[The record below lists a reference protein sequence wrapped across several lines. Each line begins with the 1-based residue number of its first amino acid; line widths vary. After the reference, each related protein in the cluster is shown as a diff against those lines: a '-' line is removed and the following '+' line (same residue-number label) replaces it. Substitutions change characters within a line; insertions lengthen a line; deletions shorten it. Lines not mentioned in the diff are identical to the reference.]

1 MTEEAVAALTGAE
14 LGEDGRAALPFV
26 AAAAGQLAAP
36 LEVGGR
42 APAPGALR
50 EASERVLG
58 VLRAAAAPVGGP
70 EAAGARLAADPR
82 LAAVFFQNVDLL
94 YGGGFRHADAVSLAV
109 MHALGLMEGGA
120 SG

>member
-58 VLRAAAAPVGGP
+58 VLRAA
-70 EAAGARLAADPR
+70 GARLAADPR